1 MRTYLTKQ
9 VGDITVVY
17 YMCRNL
23 GECHIAY
30 YDAVGNRYKF
40 TK

>member
-9 VGDITVVY
+9 VGDMTIVY
-17 YMCRNL
+17 YMRPGF

-30 YDAVGNRYKF
+30 YF
-40 TK
+40 E